1 MTYIEKKMGE
11 NRFLLVV
18 GSFVLALHWQGSSCQ
33 HEQEESTGY
42 RLGGQRPT
50 DNITVLVADSI
61 SRRQDDDA
69 SIMGPFVPYQESR
82 PAHHPSWKPLVL
94 DGGQDEQPR
103 VRRDDSSS
111 SSSNHNNKGRPAS
124 AVQHQEEH
132 SLKDNSR
139 LLVQT
144 LNGLVRGTTKTALG
158 DTVDV
163 FLGVRTI
170 IMIK

>member
-1 MTYIEKKMGE
+1 MGE

-33 HEQEESTGY
+33 QHHQESTGY

-50 DNITVLVADSI
+50 DNITVLVGDSL
-61 SRRQDDDA
+61 SRQEDDLT
-69 SIMGPFVPYQESR
+69 MGPFVPYQESR

-94 DGGQDEQPR
+94 DGDEHQQPR
-103 VRRDDSSS
+103 VRRDDSS
-111 SSSNHNNKGRPAS
+111 SSSNHNNKGRPAV
-124 AVQHQEEH
+124 VQDEH
-132 SLKDNSR
+132 HHSVKDNSR

-163 FLGVRTI
+163 FLGVR
-170 IMIK
+170 K